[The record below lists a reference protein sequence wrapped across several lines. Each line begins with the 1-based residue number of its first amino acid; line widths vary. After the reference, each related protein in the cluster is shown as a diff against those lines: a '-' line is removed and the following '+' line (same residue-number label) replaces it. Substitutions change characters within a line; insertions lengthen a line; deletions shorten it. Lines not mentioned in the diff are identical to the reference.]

1 MKKIYIVFILTICFV
16 INNISAQDKNGI
28 YIVVSAKR
36 CASYDPNVSARRD
49 TYYNSH
55 SYRDSVQMFSMY
67 VPSFKVRI
75 MDFWHFYRI
84 KPKANETTVNP
95 KDQHKTFLKDSSFLN
110 TVECLYWD
118 DVKDLNYGDARDYIG
133 PLLFQRMPNGK
144 RIKKTIYVIDLAEK
158 HPGGKIKLYQVEDM
172 RKEWDKMIFEDEND
186 KQEWINHSNKVKEK
200 IDKRRAD
207 RKAKQ
212 FKK

>member
-1 MKKIYIVFILTICFV
+1 MKKIYIAFILTICFV
-16 INNISAQDKNGI
+16 INNISAQDMDGI
-28 YIVVSAKR
+28 YIVVNAKR
-36 CASYDPNVSARRD
+36 CASYDPNIDAYRY

-55 SYRDSVQMFSMY
+55 SFRDSVQIFRMY
-67 VPSFKVRI
+67 VPSFNVPI
-75 MDFWHFYRI
+75 MRFWHFYSI
-84 KPKANETTVNP
+84 KPKANETAVNP
-95 KDQHKTFLKDSSFLN
+95 KDQHKTFLKDSSFLD
-110 TVECLYWD
+110 TVDCLYWD

-133 PLLFQRMPNGK
+133 PLLFKRMPNGK

-186 KQEWINHSNKVKEK
+186 KQEWIKHTKTVKEK
-200 IDKRRAD
+200 IDKRRAN